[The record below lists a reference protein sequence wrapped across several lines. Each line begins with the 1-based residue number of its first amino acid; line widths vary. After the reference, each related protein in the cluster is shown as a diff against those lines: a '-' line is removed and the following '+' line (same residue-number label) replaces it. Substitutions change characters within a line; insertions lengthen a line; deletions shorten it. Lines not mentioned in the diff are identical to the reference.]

1 MKQLHPYSIGSSEQ
15 TKGDVAGD
23 HKLLK
28 WQLQA
33 PPIALAT
40 RRGNVINANHSKGG
54 NGQAV
59 GRLQI

>member
-1 MKQLHPYSIGSSEQ
+1 MKQLHTYSIGSTEQ
-15 TKGDVAGD
+15 TQGDVAGD

-28 WQLQA
+28 WPLQA

-40 RRGNVINANHSKGG
+40 RRGNVIDANHSNEG

-59 GRLQI
+59 GRL